1 MAPATPTKKKTPI
14 GTPHKTTLK
23 AISKEKITPR
33 KPRPGAQAVTPTAKP
48 ISKTTETTPRKSRPE
63 ATASKPI
70 AKPTKSGGSMTAA
83 YDKTKLSCGPN
94 GDVKR
99 PSSGEDD
106 HAADEDD
113 GMRYEDYPDD
123 NKKDGTYERE
133 SSTGDS
139 GSELEKWYAAS
150 DSRDASHDESESASD
165 GAYGNLEETSG
176 SYKVLMEVSMLKEV
190 SMEEHARR
198 CGCKFDP
205 SKSRCS
211 RVTEQSDDESDL

>member
-1 MAPATPTKKKTPI
+1 
-14 GTPHKTTLK
+14 
-23 AISKEKITPR
+23 
-33 KPRPGAQAVTPTAKP
+33 
-48 ISKTTETTPRKSRPE
+48 
-63 ATASKPI
+63 
-70 AKPTKSGGSMTAA
+70 MTAA

-139 GSELEKWYAAS
+139 GSELEKWSAAS

-165 GAYGNLEETSG
+165 GAYGNLEETGG

-211 RVTEQSDDESDL
+211 RVAEQSDDGSD